1 MKAFEHKLFWQ
12 NLKSQIS
19 NSKYLGI
26 WAQLLNLEK
35 IEERQSVA
43 ALLINVGL
51 AEHKGYGHLQL
62 DPALPSYMLSQIT
75 ETDKETMQVKW
86 AEVMVGFAESYT

>member
-35 IEERQSVA
+35 IEEIQSVA

-51 AEHKGYGHLQL
+51 AEKKGYGHLQL

-86 AEVMVGFAESYT
+86 AEVMVGFAKSYT